1 MALALAL
8 RFTDTPW
15 EKKTAN
21 YLHTYTLQ
29 LSENIL
35 TPVKGRKKNRQSDG
49 PQLNTANI
57 FSSFSVPLRGHYF
70 LETDNIC

>member
-35 TPVKGRKKNRQSDG
+35 TPVKGRKKKKAVRRTRVKYSKHFQ
-49 PQLNTANI
+49 
-57 FSSFSVPLRGHYF
+57 FF
-70 LETDNIC
+70 